1 MNLLL
6 EKLSFRKLLAF
17 AIAALAAF
25 AFCILLAIVMP
36 AQAQT
41 NTGTLTYE
49 DKTTG
54 QKVVEEFTDI
64 TSLLNKANKAGVDVT
79 ISLNDDWYTD
89 SRIYIPNGRDYTFEL
104 NGHMIDRGLASKSS
118 DWYASSYGEVFYM
131 GKAAS
136 LTIYGGDTTTQ
147 HKGTLEDK
155 DCFWKSDPLRGTT
168 VINGGL
174 ITGGATD
181 SASGAGICCE
191 YAKSKVY
198 LYNVTIAGNISD
210 ENSGSNGSGG
220 GIGMSPVRD
229 TADRILNSTLYLNNT
244 KVKYNHAESNGGGIY
259 LGDAEGTTLLID
271 QNSEV
276 SNNYADGGLGGAGIF
291 VSATSGNISINIHG
305 GSKVSNNRTPE
316 DGGGIYYYGNDAKI
330 WIDGKSSISGNIAG
344 SGDGGGICTAS
355 PNIIKAEKVYVE
367 VSNGSSISGNTALNG
382 DGGGIYYDNRAGSVS
397 VLSGSK
403 ISSNKAQNGAGIY
416 NNYNDSTITVDGSS
430 TISYNEASEN
440 GGGLYLNDV
449 TTLKV
454 SDNSDIS
461 YNKAVDGAG
470 VYNDDDT
477 SAIELS
483 GKSSIYSN
491 TATGNGGGIYSTD
504 DLKIEVTD
512 STECLIHSNKAK
524 NGAGLWFENGMTL
537 IGTTFTNNIL
547 SDTSGNGAGVY
558 CDNESYHEFIIKGKI
573 TITGNYADENKT
585 VRSNL
590 ALRYDED
597 DQQQINGDRSGENL
611 VSADSRIGIT
621 VVGYTGKT
629 TRISGNPACCANFKD
644 KLNEVIYSD
653 DDRYG
658 ITNTKVGCD
667 YNYAWLYNEPSGYI
681 VEVWNGNTGKEFTRF
696 VRNQGSNQT
705 LSSSKY
711 SMSGTV
717 KGKTTEY
724 KLNYWTI
731 KTAEGTYKLYPQNDE
746 ATFKMPA
753 SRAIATAHYTPALSG
768 VEVNVKDSSADWT
781 DLSEVA
787 NATVGSATLTDAAGK
802 DLDFDEEECS
812 DAVIVQDVQTDQISA
827 KQKKITYT
835 ISMTPWLAE
844 DNGMYVFDDEGILT
858 NALEAGTDAGPIKFC
873 GLTVSTSFGNYTA
886 DDAEVWI
893 ADKTIYVKGSVLIND
908 PAASYTV
915 KFNSKGGST
924 VDDQVI
930 RYGSKATKPADPT
943 RDGYTFEG
951 WMLDG
956 KAFDFETAITG
967 DITLVASWKSN
978 TTPVDPDNDGSKNN
992 SDSNDK
998 GSGSKHKISYVD
1010 NNTPNTSDSMPYALG
1025 GFAGAAALAGIA
1037 AAIAKR
1043 RERKLRKE

>member
-1 MNLLL
+1 MNSLSFN
-6 EKLSFRKLLAF
+6 LSFRKLIAF
-17 AIAALAAF
+17 AIAAFAACMLF
-25 AFCILLAIVMP
+25 AIATP
-36 AQAQT
+36 AQAQA
-41 NTGTLTYE
+41 NTGVLAWTESGTRHTETFDNVSNL
-49 DKTTG
+49 
-54 QKVVEEFTDI
+54 F
-64 TSLLNKANKAGVDVT
+64 NKAKSVSGSVSIT
-79 ISLNDDWYTD
+79 LNDDWNTES
-89 SRIYIPNGRDYTFEL
+89 SRLEIPEGRDYTFYL
-104 NGHMIDRGLASKSS
+104 QGHMINRGLASKSS
-118 DWYASSYGEVFYM
+118 GWGGETNGEVFYV
-131 GKAAS
+131 GRGAT
-136 LTIYGGDTTTQ
+136 LTIFGGDKTTQ
-147 HKGTLEDK
+147 HKGTLADPSGNK
-155 DCFWKSDPLRGTT
+155 NYFWKSDPDNGTT
-168 VINGGL
+168 VLNGGL

-181 SASGAGICCE
+181 TASGAGICCE
-191 YAKSKVY
+191 YKNAKIF
-198 LYNVTIAGNISD
+198 LYDVTIAGNIAD
-210 ENSGSNGSGG
+210 TNWIGDYGDGG
-220 GIGMSPVRD
+220 GIGMSSEKD
-229 TADRILNSTLYLNNT
+229 QSASMKATLTLDNT
-244 KVKYNHAESNGGGIY
+244 KVIYNHAENNGGGVYVGDAGGTTVNVKNGSQICNNYGDGGSGGGGIFLMTVTGTANLYVSGASKVSDNRTPESGGGIY
-259 LGDAEGTTLLID
+259 FFSSYGTL
-271 QNSEV
+271 S
-276 SNNYADGGLGGAGIF
+276 
-291 VSATSGNISINIHG
+291 
-305 GSKVSNNRTPE
+305 
-316 DGGGIYYYGNDAKI
+316 
-330 WIDGKSSISGNIAG
+330 IDGKSEVCNNIAG
-344 SGDGGGICTAS
+344 SGDGGGIYVSGSDIMKEEATTLEIKGAS
-355 PNIIKAEKVYVE
+355 KV
-367 VSNGSSISGNTALNG
+367 SGNTASDG
-382 DGGGIYYDNRAGSVS
+382 EGGGICYRNSYGAIKIIEK
-397 VLSGSK
+397 SK
-403 ISSNKAQNGAGIY
+403 VSSNKAETGAGIY
-416 NNYNDSTITVDGSS
+416 NYTNGTTITLDGSS

-454 SDNSDIS
+454 SGESDIS

-724 KLNYWTI
+724 KLDYWTI

-802 DLDFDEEECS
+802 GLDFDEEECS